1 LIETIG
7 RSQNDNAAELIER
20 VITAASLFSNDQ
32 FEDDVTAVAVTVD

>member
-7 RSQNDNAAELIER
+7 RSQNGNAAALIER
-20 VITAASLFSNDQ
+20 VIAEASKFSNGQ